1 MSESGDSARLPG
13 TWPQTLRRVIFY
25 GPRFPDMGG
34 GSTAVENLA
43 DALSRYG
50 IEVELISHTP
60 GTSRALRHP
69 VRLVLAHPE
78 WHRGPVLRGGRSLS
92 AMTKAV
98 PVLLLKRQEILL
110 AHRRIRRL
118 MESYGPETA
127 VVFTHEMTKRFL
139 DDSGYRSTADGP
151 LFIGQHHEQ
160 FASLETQVGVRE
172 FIATHFRDADAFT
185 ALSDD
190 DAREFS
196 SLLPIPCF
204 GIGNP
209 VPAEWTILQ
218 ESRRRMAVA
227 LARFSHEKQLDL
239 MVRAFASATT
249 EPPLTDWTLQ
259 IYGSGD
265 QELQIRQAI
274 AATGSENRVRLMGPT
289 DHPERIYPKA
299 MLTLSSSSFEGF
311 GLTILEAA
319 TCGTPS
325 LAFDCSP
332 GVHGLIPPDSGFLV
346 RPLTEEAYTKA
357 LKDALS
363 DPDRLGRM
371 GQAARRHAERF
382 SPEHVVEQW
391 GRILSVAQRRHADRF
406 VSAS

>member
-1 MSESGDSARLPG
+1 MSALGKTKPVPD
-13 TWPQTLRRVIFY
+13 TWPKHIKHIVFY

-43 DALSRYG
+43 DAMTQYG
-50 IEVELISHTP
+50 IDVELISHTP
-60 GTSRALRHP
+60 GTTRALHHP
-69 VRLVLAHPE
+69 AHTILAHPE
-78 WHRGPVLRGGRSLS
+78 WHRGPVLRGGRSLP
-92 AMTKAV
+92 AMAKAI
-98 PVLLLKRQEILL
+98 PLLLIKRREIVL

-118 MESYGPETA
+118 IGSYGSETA

-139 DDSGYRSTADGP
+139 DNSGYQMMANGP

-160 FASLETQVGVRE
+160 FASLETQIGVRE
-172 FIATHFRDADAFT
+172 YMIAHFCDVDAFT

-196 SLLPIPCF
+196 TFLPVPCF

-209 VPAEWTILQ
+209 VPIGWTV
-218 ESRRRMAVA
+218 SRNRRQRTAVA
-227 LARFSHEKQLDL
+227 LARFSQEKQLDL
-239 MVRAFASATT
+239 MVRAFASAT
-249 EPPLTDWTLQ
+249 EKPSLADWTLK
-259 IYGSGD
+259 IYGAGD
-265 QELQIRQAI
+265 QEPRIRQAI
-274 AATGSENRVRLMGPT
+274 VATGSEGRVHLMGPT
-289 DHPERIYPKA
+289 DHPERIYPEA

-332 GVHGLIPPDSGFLV
+332 GIHGLIPPDSGFLV
-346 RPLTEEAYTKA
+346 RPFTEGAYTEA

-363 DPDRLGRM
+363 DTERLEKMGR
-371 GQAARRHAERF
+371 AAQRHAQRF
-382 SPEHVVEQW
+382 SPESMVEQW
-391 GRILSVAQRRHADRF
+391 GTILAAAQRNHAARF
-406 VSAS
+406 ASAF